1 MLVTR
6 RNQDF
11 MPTLFNELMN
21 WNDTTYSTPRMNI
34 METKDN
40 YKLELCIPGLTKEDV
55 KLSIDAEGNLVV
67 EMVKENKSEKKENK
81 EEMRYLRHE
90 FSVEHFRQTVMLPE
104 DIHKEQI
111 SAKVENGILDI
122 IIPKV
127 TVDEK
132 KQAVQTIEVC
142 QDTEGLDTLG

>member
-21 WNDTTYSTPRMNI
+21 WNDTNYSTPRMNI

-40 YKLELCIPGLTKEDV
+40 YKLELCIPGLTKDDV
-55 KLSIDAEGNLVV
+55 KLSIDTEGNLVV
-67 EMVKENKSEKKENK
+67 EMTKETKNEKKNED
-81 EEMRYLRHE
+81 MRYLRHE

-127 TVDEK
+127 TVEEK
-132 KQAVQTIEVC
+132 KQAVQTIEI
-142 QDTEGLDTLG
+142 G

>member
-21 WNDTTYSTPRMNI
+21 WNDNTYSTPRMNI

-122 IIPKV
+122 VIPKV
-127 TVDEK
+127 TVEEK
-132 KQAVQTIEVC
+132 KQTMQTIEVC
-142 QDTEGLDTLG
+142 

>member
-1 MLVTR
+1 
-6 RNQDF
+6 

-55 KLSIDAEGNLVV
+55 KLNIDAEGNLVV
-67 EMVKENKSEKKENK
+67 EMVKETKNEKKENK

-90 FSVEHFRQTVMLPE
+90 FSVEHFRQTVMLPD

-122 IIPKV
+122 VIPKV
-127 TVDEK
+127 TVEEK
-132 KQAVQTIEVC
+132 KQAIQTIEVC
-142 QDTEGLDTLG
+142 

>member
-21 WNDTTYSTPRMNI
+21 WNDNTFSTPRMNI

-104 DIHKEQI
+104 DIHNEQI

-122 IIPKV
+122 VIPKV
-127 TVDEK
+127 TVEEK

-142 QDTEGLDTLG
+142 

>member
-34 METKDN
+34 TETKDN

-122 IIPKV
+122 VIPKV
-127 TVDEK
+127 TVEEK
-132 KQAVQTIEVC
+132 KQAMQTIEVC
-142 QDTEGLDTLG
+142 

>member
-67 EMVKENKSEKKENK
+67 EMVKEMKNEKKN

-122 IIPKV
+122 VIPKV
-127 TVDEK
+127 TVEEK
-132 KQAVQTIEVC
+132 KQAVQTIEI
-142 QDTEGLDTLG
+142 G

>member
-67 EMVKENKSEKKENK
+67 EMVKENKSEKKE
-81 EEMRYLRHE
+81 EMRYLRHE

-122 IIPKV
+122 VIPKV
-127 TVDEK
+127 TVEEK
-132 KQAVQTIEVC
+132 KQTMQTIEVC
-142 QDTEGLDTLG
+142 

>member
-40 YKLELCIPGLTKEDV
+40 YKLELCIPGLTKDDV

-67 EMVKENKSEKKENK
+67 EMTKEMKNEKKEDT
-81 EEMRYLRHE
+81 RYLRHE
-90 FSVEHFRQTVMLPE
+90 FSVEHFRQTVMLPD

-122 IIPKV
+122 VIPKV
-127 TVDEK
+127 TMEEE
-132 KQAVQTIEVC
+132 KQAVQTIEI
-142 QDTEGLDTLG
+142 G

>member
-21 WNDTTYSTPRMNI
+21 WNDTNYSTPRMNI

-127 TVDEK
+127 TVEEK
-132 KQAVQTIEVC
+132 KQAMQTIEVC
-142 QDTEGLDTLG
+142 

>member
-21 WNDTTYSTPRMNI
+21 WNDNTYSTPRMNI

-40 YKLELCIPGLTKEDV
+40 YKLELCIPGLTKDDV
-55 KLSIDAEGNLVV
+55 KLSIDQEGNLVV
-67 EMVKENKSEKKENK
+67 EMTKETKNEEKNNDV
-81 EEMRYLRHE
+81 RYLRHE

-122 IIPKV
+122 VIPKV
-127 TVDEK
+127 TVEEK
-132 KQAVQTIEVC
+132 KQAMQTIEI
-142 QDTEGLDTLG
+142 G

>member
-1 MLVTR
+1 
-6 RNQDF
+6 

-67 EMVKENKSEKKENK
+67 EMAKESKNEKKENK

-90 FSVEHFRQTVMLPE
+90 FSVEHFRQTVMLPD

-122 IIPKV
+122 VIPKV
-127 TVDEK
+127 TVEEK
-132 KQAVQTIEVC
+132 KQAIQTIEVC
-142 QDTEGLDTLG
+142 

>member
-1 MLVTR
+1 MLITR
-6 RNQDF
+6 RKQDF

-55 KLSIDAEGNLVV
+55 KLSIDAEGNLVF
-67 EMVKENKSEKKENK
+67 EMVKETKNEKKN

-122 IIPKV
+122 VIPKV
-127 TVDEK
+127 TVEEK
-132 KQAVQTIEVC
+132 KQAIQTIEI
-142 QDTEGLDTLG
+142 G

>member
-21 WNDTTYSTPRMNI
+21 WNDNTLSTPRMNI
-34 METKDN
+34 METKND
-40 YKLELCIPGLTKEDV
+40 YKLELCIPGLTKDDV

-67 EMVKENKSEKKENK
+67 EMTKETEHEEKNPEV
-81 EEMRYLRHE
+81 RYLRHE

-122 IIPKV
+122 VIPKV
-127 TVDEK
+127 TVEEK
-132 KQAVQTIEVC
+132 QKQIQTIEV
-142 QDTEGLDTLG
+142 G

>member
-67 EMVKENKSEKKENK
+67 EMLKENKSEKKENK

-90 FSVEHFRQTVMLPE
+90 FSVEHFRQTVMLPD

-122 IIPKV
+122 VIPKV
-127 TVDEK
+127 TMEEK
-132 KQAVQTIEVC
+132 KQDVQTIEVC
-142 QDTEGLDTLG
+142 

>member
-11 MPTLFNELMN
+11 MPTLFNELLN

-55 KLSIDAEGNLVV
+55 KLSIDVEGNLVV
-67 EMVKENKSEKKENK
+67 EMIKECKNEKKENK

-90 FSVEHFRQTVMLPE
+90 FSVEHFRQTVMLPD

-122 IIPKV
+122 VIPKV
-127 TVDEK
+127 TVEEK
-132 KQAVQTIEVC
+132 KQAIQTIEVC
-142 QDTEGLDTLG
+142 

>member
-67 EMVKENKSEKKENK
+67 EMVKENKVEEKKDET
-81 EEMRYLRHE
+81 RYLRHE

-122 IIPKV
+122 VIPKV

-132 KQAVQTIEVC
+132 KKAVQTIEIA
-142 QDTEGLDTLG
+142 

>member
-40 YKLELCIPGLTKEDV
+40 YKLELCIPGLTKDDV

-67 EMVKENKSEKKENK
+67 EMAKETKNEKKENK

-122 IIPKV
+122 VIPKV
-127 TVDEK
+127 TMEEK
-132 KQAVQTIEVC
+132 KQAVQTIEIC
-142 QDTEGLDTLG
+142 

>member
-21 WNDTTYSTPRMNI
+21 WNDNTYSTPRMNI

-122 IIPKV
+122 VIPKV
-127 TVDEK
+127 TVEEK

-142 QDTEGLDTLG
+142 

>member
-55 KLSIDAEGNLVV
+55 KLNIDVEGNLVV

-122 IIPKV
+122 VIPKV
-127 TVDEK
+127 TVEEK
-132 KQAVQTIEVC
+132 KQAMQTIEVC
-142 QDTEGLDTLG
+142 

>member
-40 YKLELCIPGLTKEDV
+40 YKLELCIPGLTKDDV
-55 KLSIDAEGNLVV
+55 KLSIDTEGNLVV
-67 EMVKENKSEKKENK
+67 EMTKENKSEKKENN

-122 IIPKV
+122 VIPKV
-127 TVDEK
+127 TVEEK

-142 QDTEGLDTLG
+142 

>member
-21 WNDTTYSTPRMNI
+21 WNDNTYSTPRMNI

-67 EMVKENKSEKKENK
+67 EMVKETKNEKKENK

-122 IIPKV
+122 VIPKV
-127 TVDEK
+127 TVEEK
-132 KQAVQTIEVC
+132 KQAMQTIEVC
-142 QDTEGLDTLG
+142 

>member
-122 IIPKV
+122 VIPKV
-127 TVDEK
+127 TVEEK
-132 KQAVQTIEVC
+132 KQATQTIEVC
-142 QDTEGLDTLG
+142 

>member
-34 METKDN
+34 METNDN

-67 EMVKENKSEKKENK
+67 EMVKESKNEKKENK

-90 FSVEHFRQTVMLPE
+90 FSVEHFRQTVMLPD

-122 IIPKV
+122 VIPKV
-127 TVDEK
+127 TVEEK
-132 KQAVQTIEVC
+132 KQAMQTIEVC
-142 QDTEGLDTLG
+142 

>member
-67 EMVKENKSEKKENK
+67 EMVKENKSEKNENK

-104 DIHKEQI
+104 DIHKERI

-122 IIPKV
+122 VIPKV
-127 TVDEK
+127 TVEEK
-132 KQAVQTIEVC
+132 KQSMQTIEVC
-142 QDTEGLDTLG
+142 

>member
-67 EMVKENKSEKKENK
+67 EMVKETKNEKKN

-122 IIPKV
+122 VIPKV
-127 TVDEK
+127 TVEEK
-132 KQAVQTIEVC
+132 KQAVQTIEI
-142 QDTEGLDTLG
+142 G

>member
-34 METKDN
+34 METNDN

-122 IIPKV
+122 VIPKV
-127 TVDEK
+127 TVEEK
-132 KQAVQTIEVC
+132 KQTMQTIEVC
-142 QDTEGLDTLG
+142 

>member
-67 EMVKENKSEKKENK
+67 EMVKETKNEKKD

-122 IIPKV
+122 VIPKV
-127 TVDEK
+127 TVEEK
-132 KQAVQTIEVC
+132 KQAVQTIEI
-142 QDTEGLDTLG
+142 G

>member
-81 EEMRYLRHE
+81 EDMRYLRHE

-122 IIPKV
+122 VIPKV
-127 TVDEK
+127 TTEEK

-142 QDTEGLDTLG
+142 

>member
-40 YKLELCIPGLTKEDV
+40 YKLELCIPGLTKEEV

-90 FSVEHFRQTVMLPE
+90 FSVEHLRQTVMLPD

-122 IIPKV
+122 VIPKV
-127 TVDEK
+127 TVEEK
-132 KQAVQTIEVC
+132 KQAMQTIEVC
-142 QDTEGLDTLG
+142 

>member
-21 WNDTTYSTPRMNI
+21 WNDTNYSTPRMNI

-40 YKLELCIPGLTKEDV
+40 YKLELCIPGLTKDDV
-55 KLSIDAEGNLVV
+55 KLSIDTEGNLVV
-67 EMVKENKSEKKENK
+67 EMTKETKNEKKN

-122 IIPKV
+122 VIPKV
-127 TVDEK
+127 TVEEK
-132 KQAVQTIEVC
+132 KQAVQTIEI
-142 QDTEGLDTLG
+142 G

>member
-40 YKLELCIPGLTKEDV
+40 YKLELCIPGLTKDDV
-55 KLSIDAEGNLVV
+55 KLSIDQEGNLVV
-67 EMVKENKSEKKENK
+67 EMTKETKHEEKNNDV
-81 EEMRYLRHE
+81 RYLRHE

-122 IIPKV
+122 VIPKV
-127 TVDEK
+127 TMEEK
-132 KQAVQTIEVC
+132 KQAVQTIEI
-142 QDTEGLDTLG
+142 G

>member
-21 WNDTTYSTPRMNI
+21 WNDTSYSTPRMNI

-67 EMVKENKSEKKENK
+67 EMVKETKNEKKENK

-122 IIPKV
+122 TIPKV
-127 TVDEK
+127 TVEEK
-132 KQAVQTIEVC
+132 KQAMQTIEAF
-142 QDTEGLDTLG
+142 

>member
-67 EMVKENKSEKKENK
+67 EMVKETKNEKK

-90 FSVEHFRQTVMLPE
+90 FSVEHFRQTVMLPD

-122 IIPKV
+122 VIPKV
-127 TVDEK
+127 TNEEK
-132 KQAVQTIEVC
+132 KQAIQTIEV
-142 QDTEGLDTLG
+142 G

>member
-40 YKLELCIPGLTKEDV
+40 YKLELCIPGLTKDDV
-55 KLSIDAEGNLVV
+55 KLSIDTEGNLVV
-67 EMVKENKSEKKENK
+67 EMTKETKNEKKN

-104 DIHKEQI
+104 DIHKENI

-122 IIPKV
+122 TIPKV
-127 TVDEK
+127 TV
-132 KQAVQTIEVC
+132 
-142 QDTEGLDTLG
+142 